1 MKKNKITVGVLIC
14 MLFSCIIIVLSK
26 NKTDEFQ
33 IIDDNVEALSR
44 IEQPDIND
52 CIPDREWVCVSLHP
66 TDPDKDIEK
75 PFYRWP

>member
-1 MKKNKITVGVLIC
+1 MH
-14 MLFSCIIIVLSK
+14 IVLMHYHCVIQK
-26 NKTDEFQ
+26 KTDEFQ